1 MAQEFRASAWEH
13 LNKGDLPQASNKAWG
28 LVAETVKAISAQ
40 HGGVIH
46 THRAIVEVAGELAR
60 LAGNAGDMET
70 RVWIN
75 TVFVTARALHI
86 NCHENELPEDTV
98 RDGIVSCV
106 RLSRRLYE
114 LFWPG
119 GLPAPA
125 DPSQ

>member
-1 MAQEFRASAWEH
+1 M
-13 LNKGDLPQASNKAWG
+13 
-28 LVAETVKAISAQ
+28 AETVKAISAQ

-46 THRAIVEVAGELAR
+46 THRAIVEVPGELAR
-60 LAGNAGDMET
+60 LVGNAGDMET

-75 TVFVTARALHI
+75 NVFVTARALHI
-86 NCHENELPEDTV
+86 NCYENELPEDTV
-98 RDGIVSCV
+98 LDGIVSCV

-125 DPSQ
+125 DPSQRGI